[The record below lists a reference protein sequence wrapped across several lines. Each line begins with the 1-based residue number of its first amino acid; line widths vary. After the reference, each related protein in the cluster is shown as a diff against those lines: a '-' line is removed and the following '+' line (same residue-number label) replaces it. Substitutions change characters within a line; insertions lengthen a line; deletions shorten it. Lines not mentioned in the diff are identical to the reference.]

1 MGILGFTGTRAG
13 MTYKQTVAVTGFLTK
28 IDPGNAVHG
37 DCTGADEDFD
47 NICKALGIFREVF
60 PGKNNQGD
68 SPNRAFCDAEIIH
81 PVLPY
86 LVRDRI
92 IVEKA
97 KLGLIACPKGKT
109 EERRS
114 GTWTTVRYARNMLRP
129 IYIIFPDGTYKLEG
143 LQNRN

>member
-13 MTYKQTVAVTGFLTK
+13 MTYEQSVKVTGLLIK
-28 IDPGNAVHG
+28 IHPGNAVHG
-37 DCTGADEDFD
+37 DCTGADKDFD
-47 NICKALGIFREVF
+47 DICKGLGIFREVF
-60 PGKNNQGD
+60 PGKDRNGL
-68 SPNRAFCDAEIIH
+68 SPSRAFCDAEIRH

-114 GTWTTVRYARNMLRP
+114 GTWTTVRYARSMLRP
-129 IYIIFPDGTYKLEG
+129 IYIIFPDGEFKLEG